1 MNSPETAT
9 AIPRFQKQ
17 LQDRAAIGGLAGG
30 YGTRGSPGNFY
41 SRPSIL
47 SHHQT
52 FDHQPSMKRPSCSFA
67 YRGAAVLLMAWSAC
81 FGPAQGSELCSPS
94 RLVAIKQ
101 ARSIVAE
108 ASFSTELYARG
119 KTTGLFNSELL
130 QQANDEL
137 TSARKTLRGDDEAV
151 ALVDAA
157 QSGIQTGNS
166 AHLRALADELLN
178 LERANGLCP

>member
-1 MNSPETAT
+1 
-9 AIPRFQKQ
+9 
-17 LQDRAAIGGLAGG
+17 
-30 YGTRGSPGNFY
+30 
-41 SRPSIL
+41 
-47 SHHQT
+47 
-52 FDHQPSMKRPSCSFA
+52 
-67 YRGAAVLLMAWSAC
+67 MAWTAC
-81 FGPAQGSELCSPS
+81 FGPAHASQLCSPS

-119 KTTGLFNSELL
+119 RTTGLFNSELL

-166 AHLRALADELLN
+166 AYLRGLADELLN

>member
-1 MNSPETAT
+1 MELEAPLEIS
-9 AIPRFQKQ
+9 I
-17 LQDRAAIGGLAGG
+17 RARAFCRTI
-30 YGTRGSPGNFY
+30 
-41 SRPSIL
+41 RPSI
-47 SHHQT
+47 T
-52 FDHQPSMKRPSCSFA
+52 NRESMKRPSCSFA
-67 YRGAAVLLMAWSAC
+67 YRGAAVLLMAWTAC
-81 FGPAQGSELCSPS
+81 FGPAHASQLCSPS

-119 KTTGLFNSELL
+119 QTTGLFNSELL

-166 AHLRALADELLN
+166 AHLRGLADELLN